1 MLTQEQLADRRNFI
15 GGSDASIICGF
26 NQYKNRVQLWL
37 EKTGQAEIEDISG
50 KPIIEFGNYMEDGVA
65 QWFQDKTG
73 KLLHP
78 KEDIKLI
85 HPNHSWM
92 AANLDRR
99 LVNENAA
106 LECKTSGRPGEEWG
120 DCENIIPVIY
130 KMQCA
135 HYCEVG
141 NFDRIYICVVFAFTR
156 EFRWY
161 VYERDQEIQNKLIM
175 IESNFWFNHI
185 VPNIAPEPSTKDEV
199 ISLYKQLD
207 SEPIIA
213 SDEII
218 ENIWA
223 LKKTKEQIKALEKR
237 EHDQVDQI
245 AAFMGKHEILID
257 GSGKPIVTWKFSK
270 EISRFNAEKFKKDNY
285 DLYSQYV
292 KISAGSR
299 RFEIK
304 IK

>member
-1 MLTQEQLADRRNFI
+1 MLTKEELDDRKNFI
-15 GGSDASIICGF
+15 GGSDSSIICGF
-26 NQYKNRVQLWL
+26 NQYKNKVQLWQ
-37 EKTGQAEIEDISG
+37 EKTGQIEIEDISG

-78 KEDIKLI
+78 KEKVKLI
-85 HPNHSWM
+85 HPLHPWM

-106 LECKTSGRPGEEWG
+106 LECKTSGKPGDEWG
-120 DCENIIPVIY
+120 DCENKIPLIY
-130 KMQCA
+130 RMQCA

-161 VYERDQEIQNKLIM
+161 VYERDQEIQDKLIT
-175 IESNFWFNHI
+175 IESNFWFNH
-185 VPNIAPEPSTKDEV
+185 VCANIAPEPSTKDEV
-199 ISLYKQLD
+199 LSLYKELD

-213 SDEII
+213 TDEII
-218 ENIWA
+218 ECVWE
-223 LKKTKEQIKALEKR
+223 LKKTKESIKILENLEK
-237 EHDQVDQI
+237 VQI
-245 AAFMGKHEILID
+245 DRIATIMGNHEVLLD
-257 GSGKPIVTWKFSK
+257 HAGKPIVTWKFSK
-270 EISRFNAEKFKKDNY
+270 EIARFNTQKLKKDNY

-292 KISAGSR
+292 KISPGSR

-304 IK
+304 I